1 MLREVDGA
9 HTSHPTAAPAAGSL
23 TSTGTRCQ
31 SSYQVCAQPIAALP
45 VWVVMVV
52 LAGGGGGGCWP
63 LLRGTLPCP
72 ARPAHPCPL
81 VRLTRDQCLPDRLAE
96 SGQPA
101 ERLRRQH
108 LSQQMQLP
116 PLQTAGD
123 GTAGSSRDM
132 CVLPQLPLCCCDS
145 PSTHERAVA
154 RRPLL
159 YSLLEPSTRGAPD
172 AQPPQAAQKGASQG
186 FRADGTAVMRTDA
199 GAASRGFDPAP
210 FCFTTESQ

>member
-9 HTSHPTAAPAAGSL
+9 HTSHPTAARAAGSL

-45 VWVVMVV
+45 VWVAMVV
-52 LAGGGGGGCWP
+52 LAVRCFFL
-63 LLRGTLPCP
+63 LLRGTLSCP
-72 ARPAHPCPL
+72 ACPAHPCPL

-132 CVLPQLPLCCCDS
+132 CVLPQLRLCCCDS
-145 PSTHERAVA
+145 PSTHERTVA

-186 FRADGTAVMRTDA
+186 FRADGTAAMRTDA